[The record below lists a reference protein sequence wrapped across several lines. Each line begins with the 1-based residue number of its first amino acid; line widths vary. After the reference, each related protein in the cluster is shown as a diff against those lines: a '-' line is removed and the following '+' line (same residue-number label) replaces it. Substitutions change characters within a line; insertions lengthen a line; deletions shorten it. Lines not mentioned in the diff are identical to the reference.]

1 ATVGIEPANFAFITR
16 SGVPHAPA
24 APLDL
29 TLDSFTP
36 NPSTDLFMNAGDQL
50 DISIHD
56 SADGLVTEIHDLTTG
71 QSGSMTASVANGFAQ
86 VNYHPTATT
95 CTQTPYACRP
105 MYATSIELTPLPWA
119 TPAH

>member
-1 ATVGIEPANFAFITR
+1 LDD
-16 SGVPHAPA
+16 APP

-36 NPSTDLFMNAGDQL
+36 NPSTDLFMSAGDQL

-71 QSGSMTASVANGFAQ
+71 QSGFDDGERRQRVRAGQ
-86 VNYHPTATT
+86 L
-95 CTQTPYACRP
+95 RP
-105 MYATSIELTPLPWA
+105 DRVDVHADALRVPPHVL
-119 TPAH
+119 HV